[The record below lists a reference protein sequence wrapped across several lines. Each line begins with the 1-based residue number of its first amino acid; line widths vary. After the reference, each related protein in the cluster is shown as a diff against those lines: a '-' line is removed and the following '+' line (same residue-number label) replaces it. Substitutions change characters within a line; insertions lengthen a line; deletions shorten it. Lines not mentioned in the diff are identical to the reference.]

1 MIKIK
6 LSNAEIFDLA
16 SKVYDKLLGSVD
28 NRGLNIFAIPR
39 GGIPAAY
46 ALTALDSA
54 GILSIVEKPA
64 DADIFI
70 DDIIDSGETMRMYCD
85 LFPGKPFFALVDKT
99 DPACP
104 FADGWIIFPWEDD
117 GNKSE
122 GIEANITR
130 LLQYIGEDPKRGGL
144 IDTPRRVAKA
154 WQHWAGGYGAN
165 IKGILKTFEDGAD
178 GCDEMVVVKGI
189 PFYTH
194 CEHHMAPFFGTVTV
208 AYVPKGRI
216 VGLSKLSRVVDAFA
230 RRLQVQER
238 LTNQIADALQE
249 HLEPLGVGV
258 VVTARHLCMESRG
271 IQQQGSETITSAL
284 RGVMR
289 TSGSARSEFL
299 ELATK

>member
-130 LLQYIGEDPKRGGL
+130 LLQYIGEDPKRGPAVGRSKSG
-144 IDTPRRVAKA
+144 IARVAPAHGLEKR
-154 WQHWAGGYGAN
+154 
-165 IKGILKTFEDGAD
+165 I
-178 GCDEMVVVKGI
+178 
-189 PFYTH
+189 
-194 CEHHMAPFFGTVTV
+194 
-208 AYVPKGRI
+208 GRP
-216 VGLSKLSRVVDAFA
+216 LRF
-230 RRLQVQER
+230 RLQSER
-238 LTNQIADALQE
+238 LRAERQL
-249 HLEPLGVGV
+249 L
-258 VVTARHLCMESRG
+258 
-271 IQQQGSETITSAL
+271 
-284 RGVMR
+284 
-289 TSGSARSEFL
+289 
-299 ELATK
+299 